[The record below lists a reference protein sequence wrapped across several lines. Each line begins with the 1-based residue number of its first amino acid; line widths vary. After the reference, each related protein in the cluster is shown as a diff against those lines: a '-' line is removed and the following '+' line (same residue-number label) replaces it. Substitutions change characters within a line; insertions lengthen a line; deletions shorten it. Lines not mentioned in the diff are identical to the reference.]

1 MQRLAPNLRY
11 LLWNEGVDRETWVDR
26 LADRTGYEYCR
37 AEELLLGSTPRAEE
51 IERIAAVFGVS
62 QEDVAEVDMVSRS
75 GVNVLLQNLRR
86 LIDSTHL
93 VVDKGGGAKKRLA
106 DDLGVH
112 PTTVSKW
119 YSGEQSPTRENLG
132 ALRRYFGLSGVEL
145 RIDPIFLSP
154 VPTGKAEQK
163 AWLLE
168 QVDRIDAAKLEELYP
183 ALRRLLGGRCGE

>member
-1 MQRLAPNLRY
+1 MD
-11 LLWNEGVDRETWVDR
+11 W

-37 AEELLLGSTPRAEE
+37 AEELILGSTPRSEE

-62 QEDVAEVDMVSRS
+62 QEDVAEVDMVSRA

-93 VVDKGGGAKKRLA
+93 VVKGGGAKKRLA

-132 ALRRYFGLSGVEL
+132 ALRRYFGLSRVEL

-168 QVDRIDAAKLEELYP
+168 QVDRIDAVKLEELYP